1 VRGDDRLMRPVGDS
15 ASGGRRLLVVLLLAI
30 GACYEAP
37 TKGGSTSSLVAL
49 PGLWVVTQVD
59 TQTVAPFITHY
70 VCSQTS
76 GTRLLEEEV
85 AESLA
90 LDTTGTARRH
100 VVARQSWYQDTLLV
114 DGPTPIDF
122 VSVGSFS
129 PTVAVVLD
137 AADSAVAVS
146 LRPPPGTTGASY
158 TLYLARAD
166 STLLYRIA
174 MQDNCGRGLIGDDR
188 VARLTKR

>member
-1 VRGDDRLMRPVGDS
+1 MRRDARPLRPAGDRAGK
-15 ASGGRRLLVVLLLAI
+15 GRRLLAVLLLAI
-30 GACYEAP
+30 GACNEAP
-37 TKGGSTSSLVAL
+37 TTGGSTSSLASL

-59 TQTVAPFITHY
+59 TQTVAPFVTHY

-76 GTRLLEEEV
+76 GTRLVEEEV

-122 VSVGSFS
+122 VSVGSFR

-146 LRPPPGTTGASY
+146 LRPLPGTIGASY
-158 TLYLARAD
+158 TMYLARAD
-166 STLLYRIA
+166 SALLYRIA